1 MSEFGFLLISQKVKV
16 LELRVVLSAHINMH
30 IAVILSY
37 LSSLYD
43 VQKLRY
49 GQNDLL
55 TPYKGSLRSSKIFF
69 NVTVTCPP

>member
-1 MSEFGFLLISQKVKV
+1 MKHMI
-16 LELRVVLSAHINMH
+16 LSANIYMH

-49 GQNDLL
+49 GQNELL
-55 TPYKGSLRSSKIFF
+55 TPYKGSLRPSENFF